1 MADLVEI
8 EIRTDPVAIPVPD
21 ISVGE
26 GSIPTPDI
34 PRFDP
39 DLPPVP
45 IPVRGE
51 TRFTLPEFTVPV
63 PTISEGE
70 TFIPLP
76 TLPDIFYVEDVDLGL
91 DVEFQSFD
99 FLGIEGFVTLP
110 VDVELDGPFVDFEF
124 ARFDLPAGL
133 EVPSVDVGTAL
144 RRFGGDLVTLPG
156 IEIERK
162 PLPLPSFGPIEIPDI
177 PFPDVQVD
185 PVGQTFN
192 VPTQAVPE
200 VSVNTAEFRRVL
212 LGPLPAGFLEDP
224 PGYVFTAVV
233 AEFES
238 RIGDGLLGTLR
249 RLVDKLLDAALADET
264 RQRLRDRARDTDP

>member
-1 MADLVEI
+1 VVDLVEV
-8 EIRTDPVAIPVPD
+8 EIRTDPITVRIPEV
-21 ISVGE
+21 SVGE
-26 GSIPTPDI
+26 GSIPTPNI

-63 PTISEGE
+63 PTIREGE

-76 TLPDIFYVEDVDLGL
+76 SLPDIFYVEDVDVGL
-91 DVEFQSFD
+91 RVETETFD
-99 FLGIEGFVTLP
+99 FLGLEGFVTLP
-110 VDVELDGPFVDFEF
+110 TDVELIGPDVEF
-124 ARFDLPAGL
+124 AFKSFDLPVGL
-133 EVPSVDVGTAL
+133 EVPSVDVGTTR

-156 IEIERK
+156 IDIERE
-162 PLPLPSFGPIEIPDI
+162 PLPLPSLGPIEIPDI
-177 PFPDVQVD
+177 PVPEVRVD
-185 PVGQTFN
+185 PDGETVR
-192 VPTQAVPE
+192 VPTQVVPD

-212 LGPLPAGFLEDP
+212 LGPLPAGLLEDP

-249 RLVDKLLDAALADET
+249 RLVNSILESALSEET
-264 RQRLRDRARDTDP
+264 RQRLRDRAEE

>member
-1 MADLVEI
+1 VADLVEV
-8 EIRTDPVAIPVPD
+8 EIRTDPVEIQVPD

-63 PTISEGE
+63 PTIRE
-70 TFIPLP
+70 TEAFIPLP
-76 TLPDIFYVEDVDLGL
+76 RLPDIFYVEDVDVGL
-91 DVEFQSFD
+91 RVETETFD
-99 FLGIEGFVTLP
+99 FLGIEGFATLP
-110 VDVELDGPFVDFEF
+110 TDVDLIGPDVDFEF
-124 ARFDLPAGL
+124 VSFDLPVGL
-133 EVPSVDVGTAL
+133 EVPSVDVGTTR

-156 IEIERK
+156 IDIERQ
-162 PLPLPSFGPIEIPDI
+162 PLPLPSFGPVEIPDI
-177 PFPDVQVD
+177 PFPDVEAD
-185 PVGQTFN
+185 PAGQTFN
-192 VPTQAVPE
+192 VPTQVVPK
-200 VSVNTAEFRRVL
+200 VTVNTAEFRRVL
-212 LGPLPAGFLEDP
+212 LGPLPTGLLEDP